1 MKIQKCTRVANRN
14 PGPAR
19 RVLEWRRNFLP
30 SRRRLRFNFSHEV
43 TRTTVAS
50 QRLSRVW
57 LIVGPWGRLLVTD
70 HWAAGNFHVCNIP
83 LWQNRLWFYCGDHGS
98 SESLDPLSQIY
109 CDAGKTWLP
118 TSSSFLRSHGRWL
131 LGDINSSV
139 PSSKTSVYYGPY
151 ILKGK
156 KRDPHQ
162 ESNTRIQ
169 HWVGPSMQTWKEDP
183 LEAQKVPT

>member
-1 MKIQKCTRVANRN
+1 MKTQKKCTCVANRN
-14 PGPAR
+14 TGPG
-19 RVLEWRRNFLP
+19 RRNFFP

-43 TRTTVAS
+43 TRATVAS
-50 QRLSRVW
+50 QRLSGVW

-109 CDAGKTWLP
+109 CDAREDL
-118 TSSSFLRSHGRWL
+118 SADLLFLRLYGRWL
-131 LGDINSSV
+131 LDDINSSV

-151 ILKGK
+151 
-156 KRDPHQ
+156 
-162 ESNTRIQ
+162 
-169 HWVGPSMQTWKEDP
+169 
-183 LEAQKVPT
+183 

>member
-1 MKIQKCTRVANRN
+1 MKIQKCTRVTNRN

-109 CDAGKTWLP
+109 CDTGKTWLP

-151 ILKGK
+151 WRERKGT
-156 KRDPHQ
+156 P
-162 ESNTRIQ
+162 TRNLTLGSSTG
-169 HWVGPSMQTWKEDP
+169 WAPLCKPERKTPWKP
-183 LEAQKVPT
+183 KVPT